1 MLWRF
6 LLMKPFSGKLFRNR
20 SFFLSLRLG
29 IGLLLLTFLIV
40 STGLEEIVDTF
51 MRVRPIVGFSVGC
64 CLIFLFFLGA
74 FNLWLLLRIL
84 HSISF
89 STFLKVY
96 SYSWVASLITP
107 GQLGDASLI
116 LFFKKH
122 GIPFRRTGIIY
133 MLDKIITVVVFL
145 GIAWF
150 GSNILIPELRGVWFP
165 LLALGVLF
173 VFVVLI
179 LISFFPTC
187 TQLAKKLRHRL
198 DEILDELR
206 TIKTKWYIL
215 VINILVTIVKWLVVS
230 LCFFMAFLSFGVFVK
245 WPDIAVIPI
254 MSTLVGYIPVSIGGI
269 GTVEVTAG
277 YLFSRVGV
285 EQSAVLSA
293 YLFLRS
299 LQYVLA
305 IFMLAIFWRG
315 KTSYKM
321 NNIGTD

>member
-1 MLWRF
+1 MR
-6 LLMKPFSGKLFRNR
+6 PFFGELFRKR
-20 SFFLSLRLG
+20 SFFLFLRLG
-29 IGLLLLTFLIV
+29 VGLLLLTVIV
-40 STGLEEIVDTF
+40 ATTGIEEIVNTF
-51 MRVRPIVGFSVGC
+51 VRVRPIVGFSVGC
-64 CLIFLFFLGA
+64 CLILLFFLGA

-84 HSISF
+84 HSVSF

-122 GIPFRRTGIIY
+122 GIPLRRTGIIY

-150 GSNILIPELRGVWFP
+150 GSNILIPELREVWIP
-165 LLALGVLF
+165 LLVLGFLF
-173 VFVVLI
+173 IFVVLI
-179 LISFFPTC
+179 LIRFFPTC
-187 TQLAKKLRHRL
+187 TQLAKKIRHRL
-198 DEILDELR
+198 DEILNELR

-215 VINILVTIVKWLVVS
+215 LINILVTIVKWLVVS
-230 LCFFMAFLSFGVFVK
+230 LSFFMAFLSFGVFVK

-254 MSTLVGYIPVSIGGI
+254 MSTLVGYIPISIGGI

-285 EQSAVLSA
+285 EQSSVLSA

-305 IFMLAIFWRG
+305 ILMLAAFRWSNPKDKVKI
-315 KTSYKM
+315 
-321 NNIGTD
+321 